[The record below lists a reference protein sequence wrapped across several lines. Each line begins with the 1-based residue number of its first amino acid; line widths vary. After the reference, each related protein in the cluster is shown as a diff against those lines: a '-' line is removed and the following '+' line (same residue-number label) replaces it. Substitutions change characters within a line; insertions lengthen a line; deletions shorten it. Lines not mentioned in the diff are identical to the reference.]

1 MDLDIFKLIKGLP
14 SSAINYVVDVLKGKE
29 EISYGKGIRALYN
42 VIGYLLN
49 AFEVAELQAASIDK
63 KTFKPKKLTKVKLAA
78 SLEALAASKDW
89 ATAKT
94 DFSWLIPIL
103 LDLAQ
108 KWLSG
113 KKK

>member
-14 SSAINYVVDVLKGKE
+14 SSSINYVVDVLRGKE
-29 EISYGKGIRALYN
+29 EVSYGKGIRAVYN

-49 AFEVAELQAASIDK
+49 TFDVDELQTASAEK
-63 KTFKPKKLTKVKLAA
+63 KVFKPKKLTKAKLATF
-78 SLEALAASKDW
+78 LEALAVSKDG
-89 ATAKT
+89 ATAKM